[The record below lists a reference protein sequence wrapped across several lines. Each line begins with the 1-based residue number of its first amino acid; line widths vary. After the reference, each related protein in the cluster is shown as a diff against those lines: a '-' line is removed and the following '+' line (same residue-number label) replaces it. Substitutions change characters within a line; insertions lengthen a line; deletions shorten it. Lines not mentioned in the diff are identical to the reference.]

1 MRAMADS
8 LGHEDVFE
16 ELQTD
21 NYWWVLLRISVVTV
35 AVAVADAAAALDA
48 ALHR

>member
-21 NYWWVLLRISVVTV
+21 NYWWVLGILLS
-35 AVAVADAAAALDA
+35 AL
-48 ALHR
+48 